1 MHSNAIENL
10 LSKKPTINK
19 LKHIAMSTIILKKM
33 ILVNFKGVRNLTI
46 DFDSNTNIFGNNG
59 TGKTTIFDAFTW
71 MLFGKDSTDRKDFE
85 IKTLDENNQVIPKIE
100 HEVSGEILV
109 DGNLVTV
116 KRTLREKWPKI
127 KGDLEPTFAG
137 NETLYYWNEVPLSMK
152 EFSNKVSE
160 ILDETVF
167 KLITSPSAFNAL
179 KWQDRRNALIK
190 IVGDISDKE
199 LAGTNS
205 DYLDLLSQL
214 TNKTLDEYKKQILA
228 TIKKMKDDI
237 KLIPT
242 RIDEVERSKPEPVE
256 AETVNAEITSK
267 ENEIAS
273 IDNQLQ
279 DKAAAHDE
287 ITRKRNANQDEIYR
301 LKSAQNAIR
310 FEVSEAAKLEN
321 KSDNSKADGL
331 KRSISEKEQNEL
343 LPAQQ
348 KIGRLRTEKKELVGD
363 IERYEAA
370 IVGKREE
377 WNTENSK
384 EFTFDDDNAV
394 CPTCGHEIKAS
405 DLEAKR
411 KELQEKFN
419 TDKANRLLEI
429 QNEGK
434 NFATKK
440 QQHSDDLAAIE
451 ARIISGEEYI
461 KTLEGQIVQLRAD
474 LVIENSTANKEVVP
488 LDVIITQTLAAHPEY
503 TSLASQITTL
513 EAKEFKIDDA
523 DNNSELKAK
532 KATLQNQI
540 SDLKSSLQ
548 ANIQIKAANDRIE
561 SLQKE
566 ESNLA
571 QEIANIEKTQ
581 YIIEN
586 FIKLKVDTIES
597 RINEKFSYVR
607 FKLFETQING
617 GQVECCEAL
626 INGVPFSDA
635 NTASKINAGID
646 IINTLCEFYKVSAP
660 IFIDN
665 RESVVK
671 LIPSESQII
680 NLIVSEDDKK
690 LRVS

>member
-1 MHSNAIENL
+1 
-10 LSKKPTINK
+10 
-19 LKHIAMSTIILKKM
+19 MSTVILKKM

-59 TGKTTIFDAFTW
+59 TGKTTIFDAFIW

-100 HEVSGEILV
+100 HEVYGEILV

-116 KRTLREKWPKI
+116 KRTFREKWVKT
-127 KGDLEPTFAG
+127 KGALEAEFSG

-152 EFSNKVSE
+152 EYGNKVSE
-160 ILDETVF
+160 ILDESVF

-199 LAGTNS
+199 LAGSNS

-214 TNKTLDEYKKQILA
+214 TNKTLDEYKKQIMS

-242 RIDEVERSKPEPVE
+242 RIDEVERSKPEAVE
-256 AETVNAEITSK
+256 AETVNVEIVSK
-267 ENEIAS
+267 ENEITS

-279 DKAAAHDE
+279 DKASAHDE
-287 ITRKRNANQDEIYR
+287 ITKKRNANQDEIYKLR
-301 LKSAQNAIR
+301 SAQNAIR
-310 FEVSEAAKLEN
+310 FEVSESAKLEN
-321 KSDNSKADGL
+321 KSDTSKADGL
-331 KRSISEKEQNEL
+331 KRAISEKEQNEL
-343 LPAQQ
+343 IPAQQ
-348 KIGRLRTEKKELVGD
+348 KIGRLRTEKKELAGD
-363 IERYEAA
+363 IERYETA

-377 WNTENSK
+377 WNTENAK

-394 CPTCGHEIKAS
+394 CPTCGHAIDAT
-405 DLEAKR
+405 DLEVKR

-419 TDKANRLLEI
+419 TDKANRLLVI

-440 QQHSDDLAAIE
+440 QQHSDDLAAVE
-451 ARIISGEEYI
+451 TRIKSGEEFI
-461 KTLEGQIVQLRAD
+461 KTLEGQIAQLRAD
-474 LVIENSTANKEVVP
+474 LVIENSQTKEVVSA
-488 LDVIITQTLAAHPEY
+488 DVLISQRLEAHSEFKTLASNIAE
-503 TSLASQITTL
+503 LV
-513 EAKEFKIDDA
+513 AKEFKIPEGE
-523 DNNSELKAK
+523 DNSQLKSQKVA
-532 KATLQNQI
+532 LQNQI

-548 ANIQIKAANDRIE
+548 ANTQIKTANDRIKA
-561 SLQKE
+561 LQAE
-566 ESNLA
+566 ESKLA
-571 QEIANIEKTQ
+571 QDIANIEKTQ
-581 YIIEN
+581 YIIDN
-586 FIKLKVDTIES
+586 FIKLKIDTIES
-597 RINEKFSYVR
+597 KINEKFSYVK

-617 GQVECCEAL
+617 GQIECCEAL

-646 IINTLCEFYKVSAP
+646 IINTLCEFYQVSAP

-671 LIPSESQII
+671 LIPSDSQII

>member
-1 MHSNAIENL
+1 
-10 LSKKPTINK
+10 
-19 LKHIAMSTIILKKM
+19 MSTIILKKM

-100 HEVSGEILV
+100 HEVYGEILV

-116 KRTLREKWPKI
+116 KRTFREKWVKT
-127 KGDLEPTFAG
+127 KGALEAEFSG

-152 EFSNKVSE
+152 EYGNKVSE
-160 ILDETVF
+160 ILDESVF

-199 LAGTNS
+199 LAGSNS

-214 TNKTLDEYKKQILA
+214 TNKTLDEYKKQILS

-237 KLIPT
+237 KMIPT
-242 RIDEVERSKPEPVE
+242 RIDEVERGKPQPVD
-256 AETVNAEITSK
+256 AESVNAEIALK
-267 ENEIAS
+267 EQEIIS

-287 ITRKRNANQDEIYR
+287 ITQKRNANQDEIYR

-310 FEVSEAAKLEN
+310 FEISEAAKLEN
-321 KSDNSKADGL
+321 KSDTSKADGL
-331 KRSISEKEQNEL
+331 KRQINEKEQNEL

-348 KIGRLRTEKKELVGD
+348 KLARLKTEKKDLNAD
-363 IERYEAA
+363 IQRYETA
-370 IVGKREE
+370 IIGKREE
-377 WNTENSK
+377 WNNENAK
-384 EFTFDDDNAV
+384 VFTFDDENAT
-394 CPTCGHEIKAS
+394 CPTCGHAIEAN
-405 DLEAKR
+405 DLEVKR

-419 TDKANRLLEI
+419 TDKTDRLAQI
-429 QNEGK
+429 SAEGK
-434 NFATKK
+434 KFANANVENTNE
-440 QQHSDDLAAIE
+440 LAGLE
-451 ARIISGEEYI
+451 TRITSGEEYI
-461 KTLEGQIVQLRAD
+461 KTLEGQIAQLRAD
-474 LVIENSTANKEVVP
+474 LVIENSTTKESVP
-488 LDVIITQTLAAHPEY
+488 LDVIISQKLEGHSEY
-503 TSLASQITTL
+503 KSLASDIAER
-513 EAKEFKIDDA
+513 EAKEFKLPEGED
-523 DNNSELKAK
+523 NSELKIA
-532 KATLQNQI
+532 KATLQNEI
-540 SDLKSSLQ
+540 SDLKSTLQVNSL
-548 ANIQIKAANDRIE
+548 IKIANDRITA
-561 SLQKE
+561 LQSE
-566 ESNLA
+566 ESKLA
-571 QEIANIEKTQ
+571 QEISNIEKTQ
-581 YIIEN
+581 YIIDN
-586 FIKLKVDTIES
+586 FIKLKIDTIES
-597 RINEKFSYVR
+597 RINEKFSYVK

-617 GQVECCEAL
+617 GQIECCEAL

-646 IINTLCEFYKVSAP
+646 IINTLCEFYQVSAP

>member
-1 MHSNAIENL
+1 
-10 LSKKPTINK
+10 
-19 LKHIAMSTIILKKM
+19 MSTIILKKM

-46 DFDSNTNIFGNNG
+46 YFDSNTNIFGNNG

-100 HEVSGEILV
+100 HEVYGEILV
-109 DGNLVTV
+109 DGNLVTI
-116 KRTLREKWPKI
+116 KRTLREKWVKT
-127 KGDLEPTFAG
+127 KGALEAEFSG

-179 KWQDRRNALIK
+179 KWTDRRNALIK

-199 LAGTNS
+199 LAGSNS

-214 TNKTLDEYKKQILA
+214 TNKTLDEYKKQILS

-237 KLIPT
+237 KQIPT
-242 RIDEVERSKPEPVE
+242 RIDEVERSKPEPVD
-256 AETVNAEITSK
+256 AETVQAVINNKEKEIL
-267 ENEIAS
+267 S

-321 KSDNSKADGL
+321 KSDTSKADGL
-331 KRSISEKEQNEL
+331 KRSINEKEQNEL

-348 KIGRLRTEKKELVGD
+348 KLSRLRTDKKDLTADVEIYEK
-363 IERYEAA
+363 A

-394 CPTCGHEIKAS
+394 CPTCGHAVEAT

-419 TDKANRLLEI
+419 TDKANRLSEI

-434 NFATKK
+434 SFANKL
-440 QQHSDDLAAIE
+440 QGYSDELKGLE
-451 ARIISGEEYI
+451 ARIESGETYV
-461 KTLEGQIVQLRAD
+461 KTLESQITQLRAD
-474 LVIENSTANKEVVP
+474 LMIENSQTKEVVP
-488 LDVIITQTLAAHPEY
+488 LDVIISQKLEDHPEY
-503 TSLASQITTL
+503 NYLTGQIATL
-513 EAKEFKIDDA
+513 EAKEFKIDD
-523 DNNSELKAK
+523 DNNSMLKIAK
-532 KATLQNQI
+532 GTLQNNI
-540 SDLKSSLQ
+540 SDLKASLQ
-548 ANIQIKAANDRIE
+548 ANTQIKAANDRIE
-561 SLQKE
+561 ALQKE
-566 ESNLA
+566 ESKLA
-571 QEIANIEKTQ
+571 QDIANIEKTQ

-586 FIKLKVDTIES
+586 FIKLKVDTIET
-597 RINEKFSYVR
+597 RINEKFSYVK

-635 NTASKINAGID
+635 NTASRINAGID

>member
-1 MHSNAIENL
+1 MYSNVIKNL
-10 LSKKPTINK
+10 LSKKSNSNK
-19 LKHIAMSTIILKKM
+19 LKPSAMSTVILKKM

-100 HEVSGEILV
+100 HEVYGEILV

-116 KRTLREKWPKI
+116 KRTFREKWVKT
-127 KGDLEPTFAG
+127 KGALEAEFSG

-152 EFSNKVSE
+152 EYSNKVSE
-160 ILDETVF
+160 ILDEAVF
-167 KLITSPSAFNAL
+167 KLITSPTAFNAL

-199 LAGTNS
+199 LAGSNS

-214 TNKTLDEYKKQILA
+214 TNKTLDEYKKQILS

-242 RIDEVERSKPEPVE
+242 RIDEVERSKPEAVD
-256 AETVNAEITSK
+256 AETVNAEIASK
-267 ENEIAS
+267 ENEIVS

-279 DKAAAHDE
+279 DKASAHDD
-287 ITRKRNANQDEIYR
+287 IIKKRNANQDEIFN
-301 LKSAQNAIR
+301 LKSRQNAIR
-310 FEVSEAAKLEN
+310 FEISESVKLES
-321 KSDNSKADGL
+321 KTDTSKADNL
-331 KRSISEKEQNEL
+331 RRSINEKEQNEL
-343 LPAQQ
+343 IPAQQ
-348 KIGRLRTEKKELVGD
+348 KLNRFKSERKELDVE
-363 IERYEAA
+363 IERYKLA

-377 WNTENSK
+377 WNVENSK
-384 EFTFDDDNAV
+384 EFTFDDENST
-394 CPTCGHEIKAS
+394 CPTCGHDVDAT

-419 TDKANRLLEI
+419 TDKTDRLAQISAEGKKFATANRENKDELVGLE
-429 QNEGK
+429 
-434 NFATKK
+434 T
-440 QQHSDDLAAIE
+440 
-451 ARIISGEEYI
+451 RITSGEEYI
-461 KTLEGQIVQLRAD
+461 KTLEAEISKLRAD
-474 LVIENSTANKEVVP
+474 LVIENSQTKEVVSA
-488 LDVIITQTLAAHPEY
+488 DVLISQRLEAHSEFKTLANNIAE
-503 TSLASQITTL
+503 L
-513 EAKEFKIDDA
+513 EAKEFKLPEGE
-523 DNNSELKAK
+523 DNSQLKSQKVA
-532 KATLQNQI
+532 LQNQI

-548 ANIQIKAANDRIE
+548 ANAQIKTANDRIKA
-561 SLQKE
+561 LQAE
-566 ESNLA
+566 ESKLA
-571 QEIANIEKTQ
+571 QDIANIEKTQ
-581 YIIEN
+581 YIIDN
-586 FIKLKVDTIES
+586 FIKLKIDTIES
-597 RINEKFSYVR
+597 RINEKFSYVK

-617 GQVECCEAL
+617 GQIECCEAL

-646 IINTLCEFYKVSAP
+646 IINTLCEFYQVSAP

-671 LIPSESQII
+671 LIPSDSQII